1 VSTDRHAADG
11 AVAAGEAT
19 DAEIDAHAVTDGQ
32 APPTGGELTA
42 PAGAEADVDTDGQA
56 PPMGAEPTADAADLR
71 SGGVHDLRGFG
82 REGRMDARAA
92 AVSGARWLPFAQL
105 INQAVRIVLSIVLAW
120 YLTTEEFGLVA
131 VAMVVMV
138 LIDSLADLGTGQAI
152 IQRRRLD
159 ANLAD
164 AIFTLN
170 TCIGVGLGLAIIV
183 FAEPLTYLAGGPDA
197 GDAVGLMQVLGINV
211 IIKSMGVVQFAL
223 LRRRLMFRKA
233 ALSLVASACLYL
245 VVSLSLA
252 VAGAG
257 AWSIVIG
264 TTAGSLASVALTWVW
279 SGWRPRL
286 RFDWPAIR
294 SVSGF
299 SLNLTGTSLFNYAT
313 QNLDRVLIAWNLGTA
328 PLGLYTLGTRILRAP
343 IITVTHT
350 VNQVQVPMMARVQ
363 DDLAA
368 QRRMFLQASA
378 VAALVVFP
386 AMLGLTV
393 LAEPIIDFGLPARWH
408 DATDLIMVMA
418 PLGMLRTLW
427 GLVSPIYVANGRT
440 GLQLLW
446 SIFFG
451 GMLLISYVLTSQIS
465 VLAVVVGIAVV
476 HLVAMPIV
484 FHVPFGLIDLRF
496 GTYVRH
502 LVPVTVASAVMAA
515 SVVAG
520 RLGLESLGWS
530 PAAVVAGCVPLG
542 VAVYGVFLV
551 VLRPPGLDELL
562 AILGRRTT
570 APLTRRA
577 MA

>member
-1 VSTDRHAADG
+1 MTDDRRPGEGELSVGELDADG
-11 AVAAGEAT
+11 DSQVVPTRADIGA
-19 DAEIDAHAVTDGQ
+19 DG
-32 APPTGGELTA
+32 
-42 PAGAEADVDTDGQA
+42 D
-56 PPMGAEPTADAADLR
+56 DLR
-71 SGGVHDLRGFG
+71 ADGVHDLQGFG
-82 REGRMDARAA
+82 RDGHMSARAA

-105 INQAVRIVLSIVLAW
+105 VNQAARIVLSIVLAW

-159 ANLAD
+159 VNLAD

-170 TCIGVGLGLAIIV
+170 TCIGLGLGLVIIV
-183 FAEPLTYLAGGPDA
+183 LAEPLTYLAGGPDA
-197 GDAVGLMQVLGINV
+197 GGAVGLMQVLGINV

-233 ALSLVASACLYL
+233 ALSLVANATLYL
-245 VVSLSLA
+245 LVSLVLA

-313 QNLDRVLIAWNLGTA
+313 QNVDRVLIAWNLGTA
-328 PLGLYTLGTRILRAP
+328 PLGVYTLGTRILRAP
-343 IITVTHT
+343 IITITQT

-363 DDLAA
+363 DDQAA

-393 LAEPIIDFGLPARWH
+393 LAEPLVDFGLPERWQ

-440 GLQLLW
+440 GLQFLW

-451 GMLLISYVLTSQIS
+451 GMLLVSYVITAQVS
-465 VLAVVVGIAVV
+465 VLAVVIGIAVV
-476 HLVAMPIV
+476 HVVAMPIV

-496 GTYVRH
+496 GTYLRH
-502 LVPVTVASAVMAA
+502 LAPVSVASAVMAA
-515 SVVAG
+515 GVLAG
-520 RLGLESLGWS
+520 RLGLESLGWG
-530 PAAVVAGCVPLG
+530 PAAVVAACVPLG
-542 VAVYGVFLV
+542 IAVYGLFLL

-562 AILGRRTT
+562 AILGRRTPT
-570 APLTRRA
+570 PLAGQA

>member
-1 VSTDRHAADG
+1 VTTDRHPGEGQPPVADDPDADADG
-11 AVAAGEAT
+11 QT
-19 DAEIDAHAVTDGQ
+19 
-32 APPTGGELTA
+32 PLTG
-42 PAGAEADVDTDGQA
+42 
-56 PPMGAEPTADAADLR
+56 ADLSDEGDDVR
-71 SGGVHDLRGFG
+71 AGGTHDVRGFG
-82 REGRMDARAA
+82 REGRMDARTA

-105 INQAVRIVLSIVLAW
+105 INQAVRIALSIVLAW

-183 FAEPLTYLAGGPDA
+183 FAQPLTYLAGGPDA

-233 ALSLVASACLYL
+233 AWSLIASASLYL
-245 VVSLSLA
+245 VVSLVLA

-313 QNLDRVLIAWNLGTA
+313 QNLDRVLIAWNLGTG

-343 IITVTHT
+343 IITITHT
-350 VNQVQVPMMARVQ
+350 VNQVQLPMMARVQ

-393 LAEPIIDFGLPARWH
+393 LAEPIIDFGLPPRWQG
-408 DATDLIMVMA
+408 ATDLIMVMA

-440 GLQLLW
+440 GLQFLW

-451 GMLLISYVLTSQIS
+451 GMLIVSYVLTSRVS

-476 HLVAMPIV
+476 HVVAMPIV

-496 GTYVRH
+496 ATYLRH
-502 LVPVTVASAVMAA
+502 LVSVSVAAAVMAA
-515 SVVAG
+515 AVLAG
-520 RLGLESLGWS
+520 RLGLESLGWG
-530 PAAVVAGCVPLG
+530 PAAVVAACVPLG
-542 VAVYGVFLV
+542 VAVYGALV
-551 VLRPPGLDELL
+551 LLLRPPGVDELL

-570 APLTRRA
+570 APLAGRA